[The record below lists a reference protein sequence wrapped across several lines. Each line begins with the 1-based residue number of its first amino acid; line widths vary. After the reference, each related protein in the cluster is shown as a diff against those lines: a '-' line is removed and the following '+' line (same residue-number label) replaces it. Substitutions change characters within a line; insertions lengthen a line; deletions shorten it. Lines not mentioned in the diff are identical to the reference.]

1 MTRLLMM
8 KAKDL
13 ERFLLQL
20 RFAKTRQTGSHAFY
34 RHVDG
39 RTTVIPLHVGR
50 DLSRPL
56 LRSILRDIKL
66 DVDRFNELL
75 AKL

>member
-1 MTRLLMM
+1 MM

-13 ERFLLQL
+13 ERFLLKMG
-20 RFAKTRQTGSHAFY
+20 FIKTRQTGSHAFY
-34 RHVDG
+34 RNQDG

-56 LRSILRDIKL
+56 LRSILRDINL
-66 DVDRFNELL
+66 DIEQFNELL
-75 AKL
+75 ITL